1 MNNTNN
7 EKIHNEPVKK
17 EKKFSWPR
25 FIIGML
31 ILMSPVAYM
40 GYLSWQSNVTDQD
53 NQVPITCTVTNAEQY
68 TSSGAGKS
76 YSSSKDYIAF
86 DTQECRTLLLPISTD
101 DDYQSMINEI
111 QKGKKYEFMMGES
124 QVDVKSG
131 AREVFSYSGPTE

>member
-1 MNNTNN
+1 MNNTNKELPN
-7 EKIHNEPVKK
+7 QKPASAKK
-17 EKKFSWPR
+17 RKKPR
-25 FIIGML
+25 YW
-31 ILMSPVAYM
+31 LMIPTLLLMFGVPFY
-40 GYLSWQSNVTDQD
+40 WVWKSNFYDPD
-53 NQVPITCTVTNAEQY
+53 HQVPITCTVTNAEQY

-124 QVDVKSG
+124 QIDVKSG